1 MQISYWLERKS
12 QFIESLGGVDIMNCW
27 RKEVKKFDLVIS
39 EESDFDLTY
48 DRVYVVLESKGFD
61 LISIKND
68 LGEIDTYTTEY
79 FRFYNGGSVES

>member
-1 MQISYWLERKS
+1 
-12 QFIESLGGVDIMNCW
+12 MNCW
-27 RKEVKKFDLVIS
+27 KKEVKKFDLLVS

-48 DRVYVVLESKGFD
+48 DRVYVVLESKGLD

-79 FRFYNGGSVES
+79 FRFYDGECVES